1 MKTVKLS
8 IVVPIYKVESYLCKC
23 VDSLLNQDLL
33 KEEYEIILVDD
44 GSPDCCPAICD
55 EYAKA
60 HDNVKVIHRKN
71 GGLSAARNSGIKVAQ
86 GRYVQFVDSDDY
98 LEPNVLK
105 TLVEKMEID
114 DLDILRFNYQIVN
127 DRYVVF
133 EPNKVSKPFVD
144 YLDEVCNGLVFLTE
158 RLGFGCYAWQ
168 FILRRELLQDCV
180 FKEGVYFED
189 IDWTPRLL
197 LKASRVN
204 STDLIVYD
212 YLIREG
218 SITQSVDQ
226 KKKKKVLDDL
236 FLSICSLQE
245 LMKEVGDKRWFLG
258 MVSQVTLSL
267 CSYVVDNFYERSH
280 EVIEQLKMKD
290 VFPLTNY
297 HATRSNKL
305 KIRILNVSPYLL
317 ITILRRK
324 HVEK

>member
-1 MKTVKLS
+1 MKTLKLS
-8 IVVPIYKVESYLCKC
+8 VVVPIYKVETYLCKC
-23 VDSLLNQDLL
+23 VDSLLNQGLL

-44 GSPDCCPAICD
+44 GSPDGCPAICD
-55 EYAKA
+55 EYANA
-60 HDNVKVIHRKN
+60 HDNVKVIHRAN
-71 GGLSAARNSGIKVAQ
+71 GGLSAARNSGIEVAQ
-86 GRYVQFVDSDDY
+86 GKYVQFVDSDDY

-105 TLVEKMEID
+105 TLVEKMEVD
-114 DLDILRFNYQIVN
+114 NLDILRFNYQIVN
-127 DRYVVF
+127 ERYEVF

-144 YLDEVCNGLVFLTE
+144 YFDEVCNGLVFLTE

-180 FKEGVYFED
+180 FKEGIYFED

-197 LKASRVN
+197 LKASRVT
-204 STDLIVYD
+204 STDLMVYD

-245 LMKEVGDKRWFLG
+245 LMKAAGDKRWFLG

-267 CSYVVDNFYERSH
+267 CSYVVDHFYESSH
-280 EVIEQLKMKD
+280 EVIEQLKLKN

-305 KIRILNVSPYLL
+305 KIRLLNVSPYLL
-317 ITILRRK
+317 IALLRWK